1 MRLGAYRFNRI
12 EFAGSLGDLGTL
24 IPLSIA
30 LITVTHLN
38 FTSVFLMVGLF
49 YLATGLY
56 YRLPIPVQPLK
67 VVSAIAIAFP
77 EKISLSVMSA
87 AGILFGALLL
97 FLAFT
102 GIIDRL
108 AKLFTKPIVRGI
120 QLGLGY
126 ILVIKG
132 ISFIREPRLFLHE
145 TGGAHVVAGVPIN
158 LLIGIAAVILVLFLL
173 SSRRFPAALIVVA
186 AGIAIG
192 IPFGSF
198 QGMEWGFGPMPF
210 AFIYPNGNDFLTA
223 LFLLVIPQIP
233 LTIGNAVI
241 GTTDTARN
249 LFGTGEETAR
259 VSNRSFSLSMGLANL
274 VVGFLG
280 AMPMCHGAGGLA
292 AHYRFGARTGGSN
305 IMIGLIFITIALI
318 FGRTGVPLLASIPT
332 AVLGVLLLFAG
343 LELALLVRD
352 VRERGDLFIA
362 FLIAGIGLA
371 TTNMSIAFI
380 SGIIVSRLM
389 KWGKIK
395 I

>member
-108 AKLFTKPIVRGI
+108 AKFFTKPIVRGI
-120 QLGLGY
+120 QLGLGF

-132 ISFIREPRLFLHE
+132 ISFIREPGLFLHE
-145 TGGAHVVAGVPIN
+145 TGKAHLVVGVPIN

-173 SSRRFPAALIVVA
+173 SSRRFPAALVVVA

-198 QGMEWGFGPMPF
+198 QGMEWGFGPMPVELF
-210 AFIYPNGNDFLTA
+210 YPDSNDFFTA

-241 GTTDTARN
+241 GTTDTVRN
-249 LFGTGEETAR
+249 LFGTGEETTR
-259 VSNRSFSLSMGLANL
+259 VSNRSFSLSMGLANM
-274 VVGFLG
+274 VAGFVG

-305 IMIGLIFITIALI
+305 IMIGFVFIVIALL
-318 FGRTGVPLLASIPT
+318 FGRTGVPLLASIPN

-352 VRERGDLFIA
+352 VREREDLFIA

-371 TTNMSIAFI
+371 TTNMSIAFV
-380 SGIIVSRLM
+380 SGIIVSQLL